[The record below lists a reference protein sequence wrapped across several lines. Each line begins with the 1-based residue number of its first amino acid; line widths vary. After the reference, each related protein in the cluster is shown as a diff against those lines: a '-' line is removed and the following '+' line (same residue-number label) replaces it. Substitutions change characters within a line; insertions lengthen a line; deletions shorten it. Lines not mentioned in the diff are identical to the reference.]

1 MILVSA
7 CLIGENVRYDGD
19 NSLNEKI
26 RRLMDEG
33 STLPVCP
40 EVAGGLAT
48 PRKPAEIR
56 GGDGHDVLAGNAGVI
71 DTSGADVTEQ
81 FLKGAYDTLAIIKQ
95 YAPTMVVLKE
105 NSPSCGSS
113 NIYDGTF
120 SGRKVPGAGVTTA
133 LLEQNGIRVISEQE
147 FDAL

>member
-19 NSLNEKI
+19 NSLNGKI

-33 STLPVCP
+33 SALPVCP

-48 PRKPAEIR
+48 PRNPAEIQ
-56 GGDGHDVLAGNAGVI
+56 GGDGHDVLAGSARVI
-71 DTSGADVTEQ
+71 DTSGADVTKQ
-81 FLKGAYDTLAIIKQ
+81 FLKGAHDTLAIFKE

-120 SGRKVPGAGVTTA
+120 SGRKVPGTGVSTA
-133 LLEQNGIRVISEQE
+133 LLEQNGIKVISEKE
-147 FDAL
+147 FDTL

>member
-19 NSLNEKI
+19 NSLNGKI

-33 STLPVCP
+33 SALPVCP

-56 GGDGHDVLAGNAGVI
+56 VGDGHDVLAGSARVI
-71 DTSGADVTEQ
+71 DTSGADVTKQ
-81 FLKGAYDTLAIIKQ
+81 FLKG
-95 YAPTMVVLKE
+95 
-105 NSPSCGSS
+105 
-113 NIYDGTF
+113 GT
-120 SGRKVPGAGVTTA
+120 
-133 LLEQNGIRVISEQE
+133 
-147 FDAL
+147 